1 MAFEDY
7 WQGAPQIKQ
16 IDYVVIEDNSAAVIA
31 LQNGEIDY
39 MSVPLSN
46 WADIKDSG
54 KFATN
59 EMESN
64 DIQFM
69 CINYESS
76 DVLNNDKVR
85 QAIVHATNREAM
97 NEVATD
103 GLGMVTDFYI
113 NPNYAEAAPTEC
125 DVDFS
130 YDPDLAKQLLAEA
143 GYPDGVDVGEILVGN
158 GSSEPYAT
166 VLQSEPG

>member
-1 MAFEDY
+1 M
-7 WQGAPQIKQ
+7 
-16 IDYVVIEDNSAAVIA
+16 IEDNSSAVIA
-31 LQNGEIDY
+31 LKNGDIDY
-39 MSVPLSN
+39 LSVPLSN

-76 DVLNNDKVR
+76 EVLNNDKVR

-97 NEVATD
+97 NMVATD
-103 GLGMVTDFYI
+103 GLGKVTDFYI
-113 NPNYAEAAPTEC
+113 NPHYAEAAPTE
-125 DVDFS
+125 
-130 YDPDLAKQLLAEA
+130 
-143 GYPDGVDVGEILVGN
+143 
-158 GSSEPYAT
+158 
-166 VLQSEPG
+166 